1 MVIDASSLAKYLLNE
16 KGWKAV
22 RSLIEDRSPLYS
34 VDLIVKEVSS
44 VIWKCCKVTR
54 VIGEAQAELLFEA
67 LMELVNEG
75 VVVLEPETR
84 YIERAFMI
92 SLTENI
98 AVYDSLYIALAE
110 KLGELV
116 TSDKMQAN
124 VAEKYGVNPF
134 LIQ

>member
-16 KGWKAV
+16 KGWKSV
-22 RSLIEDRSPLYS
+22 RSILESRSPLYS
-34 VDLIVKEVSS
+34 VDLIVKEVSN

-54 VIGEAQAELLFEA
+54 VIGEAQAKLLFGA
-67 LMELVNEG
+67 LMELVNGG

-84 YIERAFMI
+84 YIERAFTI

-116 TSDKMQAN
+116 TSDEMQAS
-124 VAEKYGVNPF
+124 VAEKYGVKPF
-134 LIQ
+134 LVK